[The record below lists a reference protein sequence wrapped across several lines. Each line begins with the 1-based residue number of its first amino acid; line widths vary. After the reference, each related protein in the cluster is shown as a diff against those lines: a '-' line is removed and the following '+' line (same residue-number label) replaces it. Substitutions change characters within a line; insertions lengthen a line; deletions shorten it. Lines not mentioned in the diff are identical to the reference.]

1 MTFSTLI
8 LLWKFWWNPLSWLS
22 IVSYKWLLTSG
33 LAQAAQEIVPEVYA
47 MDTDEIMAAGDG

>member
-1 MTFSTLI
+1 
-8 LLWKFWWNPLSWLS
+8 
-22 IVSYKWLLTSG
+22 VSYKWLLTSG